1 MALPSSRNRIN
12 HSTFSRSPPD
22 SKLAY
27 TRFDYFSELGQR
39 LNRQLR
45 QAKQEFERKEFENK
59 SSDGMVSV
67 VVTGQREVKAL
78 SIDPALAGEKT
89 KQLEALLTAVL
100 NEALKTVREANI
112 QLTQDVTKAFY
123 QEIGFDAGAG
133 RL

>member
-1 MALPSSRNRIN
+1 MLKSRKKNKFQKAKN
-12 HSTFSRSPPD
+12 QMHTQ
-22 SKLAY
+22 AN
-27 TRFDYFSELGQR
+27 ELGQR

-45 QAKQEFERKEFENK
+45 QAKKEFELKEFENK
-59 SSDGMVSV
+59 SCDGMVSV
-67 VVTGQREVKAL
+67 VVTGQREVKTL

-100 NEALKTVREANI
+100 NEALKSVREDNI